1 MSQAITRQKNCNGRG
16 RKLYLAFELGNAQWK
31 LGFTVGLGQKAR
43 LRTIAAGDLE
53 ALEREI
59 GKAKVRFEL
68 PASSLVMSCYEAG
81 RDGFWLHRYLKD
93 QEVSNQ
99 VVDSSSIEV
108 RRRAKK
114 VKTDRLDVSKLTE
127 MLVRYDLGETRV
139 WSVVR
144 VPGVEEEDNRHLH
157 RELVTLKRE
166 RTRIGNRIKGLLA
179 GHGVKIPVK
188 KDFEEQLK
196 SVRLWDGSGLPAAL
210 HCRLLREL
218 QRLEL
223 LGQQIRELEAER
235 AELVREWQGQEAD
248 KVRQLLLLRGI
259 GINSAW
265 LYVMEFF
272 SWRKFS
278 NRRQL
283 GSLAGLTPT
292 PYQSGSSGREQGI
305 SKAGNRH
312 IRAMA
317 IELAWCWLRLQ
328 PGSQLSRW
336 FRKRFGKG
344 SARIRKIG
352 VVAVAR
358 KLLIALWRYLETG
371 EIPAGAAV
379 RA

>member
-1 MSQAITRQKNCNGRG
+1 MSQAITRQRNCTGQV

-53 ALEREI
+53 ALEVEI
-59 GKAKVRFEL
+59 AKAESRFEL
-68 PASSLVMSCYEAG
+68 PVSSLVMSCYEAG
-81 RDGFWLHRYLKD
+81 RDGFWLHWYLRD
-93 QEVSNQ
+93 QAVSNL

-108 RRRAKK
+108 RRRAKT
-114 VKTDRLDVSKLTE
+114 VKTDRLDVTKLAE

-166 RTRIGNRIKGLLA
+166 RTRIGNRMKGLLA
-179 GHGVKIPVK
+179 GQGVKISVK

-196 SVRLWDGSGLPAAL
+196 LVRLWDGSGLPPVL
-210 HCRLLREL
+210 HCRLLREW

-223 LGQQIRELEAER
+223 LGQQVRELEAER

-272 SWRKFS
+272 AWRKFS

-344 SARIRKIG
+344 STRIRKIG

>member
-1 MSQAITRQKNCNGRG
+1 MAQAITRRRDCHGPS
-16 RKLYLAFELGNAQWK
+16 RKLYLAFELSSAQWK
-31 LGFTVGLGQKAR
+31 LGFTVGLGQKPR
-43 LRTIAAGDLE
+43 LRTITAGDLE
-53 ALEREI
+53 ALESEVA
-59 GKAKVRFEL
+59 KARSRFKL
-68 PASSLVMSCYEAG
+68 PASSPMMSCYEAG
-81 RDGFWLHRYLKD
+81 RDGFWLHRYLTE
-93 QEVSNQ
+93 QGMESL

-114 VKTDRLDVSKLTE
+114 VKTDRLDVGKLAE

-139 WSVVR
+139 WSVVC
-144 VPGVEEEDNRHLH
+144 VPEVEEEDNRHLH
-157 RELVTLKRE
+157 RELVTLKHE

-179 GHGVKIPVK
+179 GQGVKILVK

-196 SVRLWDGSGLPAAL
+196 SVRLWDGSRLPAAL
-210 HCRLLREL
+210 HCRLLREQ

-235 AELVREWQGQEAD
+235 AELVREWQGQEAE

-272 SWRKFS
+272 AWRKFA
-278 NRRQL
+278 NRREL
-283 GSLAGLTPT
+283 ASLAGLTPT

-312 IRAMA
+312 VRGMA
-317 IELAWCWLRLQ
+317 IELAWCWLHFQ

-336 FRKRFGKG
+336 YRKRFGQG

-352 VVAVAR
+352 IVAVAR

-379 RA
+379 QA